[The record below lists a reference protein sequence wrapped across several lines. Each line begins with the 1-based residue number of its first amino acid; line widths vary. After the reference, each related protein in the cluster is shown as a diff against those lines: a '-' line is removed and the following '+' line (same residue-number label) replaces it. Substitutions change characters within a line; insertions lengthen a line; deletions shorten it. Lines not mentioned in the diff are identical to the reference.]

1 VTGRDAAPGVAERL
15 LPELARVYEAIAAVQ
30 RLATDP
36 ALTAEEARR
45 RIRDLL
51 TDSEGASE

>member
-1 VTGRDAAPGVAERL
+1 MSGGRYAAPSVAERL
-15 LPELARVYEAIAAVQ
+15 LPELARAYEVIVAVQ
-30 RLATDP
+30 RLAADP

-51 TDSEGASE
+51 TDSEGGL

>member
-1 VTGRDAAPGVAERL
+1 MTGRYAAPSVAERL
-15 LPELARVYEAIAAVQ
+15 LPELARAYEVIAAVR
-30 RLATDP
+30 RLATNR

-51 TDSEGASE
+51 TDSEKGV